1 MLVDNET
8 YRQKIINSPVTD
20 SIIVQ
25 AGPGSG
31 KTTLL
36 IEHLKYFIQNRFSV
50 LSGIACIT
58 YTNSAKDE
66 ILNRL
71 EKNGV
76 SLPPELFVGTIHSFL
91 LEYVIKPYSYVVS
104 KTGESFILL
113 PPGFSRGYYNEI
125 KGLLKIEGNYIP
137 NRVYGNLESLGYDED
152 GNECCFRNAISHDVA
167 KKWKHLLHERHYI
180 DQQDII
186 YVSYLILNKFKH
198 IAKAL
203 SIRFPQFLVDEYQD
217 VTWHQNQIFSI
228 LESSSFFCVG
238 DFNQSIFGFTGANL
252 EIFQEKKDKNHF
264 YELNNNFRSTNH
276 IIGFSNYKTDI
287 LQIGAGKNADIEQKV
302 YMMTNIEKE
311 IDAIKLFHCVRE
323 RIECET
329 AYQQFMILGRKTKY
343 IRNLYDIVKAE
354 KIQPNTF
361 LGNLK
366 EKDYRRFEILNNI
379 LLAILYKREGKL
391 DKGLEIMD
399 MAFSRLFFNKLPNYI
414 QLESI
419 KYERLMWKKL
429 QISLLNYIDTLDLK
443 GMLVKDFFT
452 SIKEFLATTSESI
465 YKIKIKKHIQMLNYN
480 WKGQLNT
487 VKKISIYDLLEQMIF
502 QVKLVEK
509 EKPCYTIHEAKGQ
522 EAECVLVLAEDERQ
536 LKEWIGD
543 NRSSEEARVGYVAFS
558 RARKL
563 LCIWAPNITEEAYNH
578 MGEHVEFIDA
588 NHFIKVESV

>member
-1 MLVDNET
+1 MLVDNEA

-36 IEHLKYFIQNRFSV
+36 IERLKYFIQNRSSV

-71 EKNGV
+71 EKKGI

-91 LEYVIKPYSYVVS
+91 LEYVIKPYSYVAS
-104 KTGESFILL
+104 KTAESFILL

-125 KGLLKIEGNYIP
+125 RRLLNIESNYIP
-137 NRVYGNLESLGYDED
+137 NRVYENFESLGYDED
-152 GNECCFRNAISHDVA
+152 GNECCFRSAISHDVA
-167 KKWKHLLHERHYI
+167 KEWKKLLHKKHYI

-186 YVSYLILNKFKH
+186 YLSYLILNKFKH
-198 IAKAL
+198 ISKAL

-217 VTWHQNQIFSI
+217 VTWHQDQIFSI

-238 DFNQSIFGFTGANL
+238 DFNQSIFGFTGANS
-252 EIFQEKKDKNHF
+252 EVFQKKKDKQQF

-287 LQIGAGKNADIEQKV
+287 SQIGAGTNASSIQKV
-302 YMMTNIEKE
+302 FMFTGLEKE
-311 IDAIKLFHCVRE
+311 VGAIELFHRVRE
-323 RIECET
+323 SVGCEN
-329 AYQQFMILGRKTKY
+329 AYKQFMILGRKTKY
-343 IRNLYDIVKAE
+343 LRNLHDIVKAE

-361 LGNLK
+361 LGSLK

-379 LLAILYKREGKL
+379 LLAILYKREGEL
-391 DKGLEIMD
+391 DKGLEMMD

-429 QISLLNYIDTLDLK
+429 QIALLYYIDTLNLK
-443 GMLVKDFFT
+443 EILIKDFFP
-452 SIKEFLATTSESI
+452 SIKEFLANTSEST
-465 YKIKIKKHIQMLNYN
+465 YKIKIKKYIQMLNYN
-480 WKGQLNT
+480 WKGQT
-487 VKKISIYDLLEQMIF
+487 GAVKKISIYDLLELMIY
-502 QVKLVEK
+502 QVKSVEK
-509 EKPCYTIHEAKGQ
+509 EKPFYTIHDAKGQ
-522 EAECVLVLAEDERQ
+522 EAECVLVLAENETQ
-536 LKEWIGD
+536 LKEWLD
-543 NRSSEEARVGYVAFS
+543 SNEDSEEARVGYVAFS

-563 LCIWAPNITEEAYNH
+563 LCIWAPNIKEETYNY
-578 MGEHVEFIDA
+578 MQEHVEFIDA
-588 NHFIKVESV
+588 KYLSKVESV

>member
-1 MLVDNET
+1 MMVDNDE

-20 SIIVQ
+20 SIVVQ

-36 IEHLKYFIQNRFSV
+36 IERLKYFIQNRSNV

-91 LEYVIKPYSYVVS
+91 LEYVIKPYSYVAS
-104 KTGESFILL
+104 KTAESFILL

-125 KGLLKIEGNYIP
+125 RRLLNIESNYIP
-137 NRVYGNLESLGYDED
+137 NRVYESFESLGYDRD
-152 GNECCFRNAISHDVA
+152 GNECCFRNAISHDIA
-167 KKWKHLLHERHYI
+167 KEWKKLLHEKHYI

-186 YVSYLILNKFKH
+186 YLSYLILNKFKH

-217 VTWHQNQIFSI
+217 VTWHQDQIFSM
-228 LESSSFFCVG
+228 LENSSFFCVG
-238 DFNQSIFGFTGANL
+238 DFNQSIFGFTGADL
-252 EIFQEKKDKNHF
+252 EVYNKKKEKQNF
-264 YELNNNFRSTNH
+264 YELSNNFRSTNH
-276 IIGFSNYKTDI
+276 IIRFANNKTTVA
-287 LQIGAGKNADIEQKV
+287 QIGAGTNAGIEQKV
-302 YMMTNIEKE
+302 YMLTNIEKE
-311 IDAIKLFHCVRE
+311 IDAIKLFHRVRE
-323 RIECET
+323 HVECDT
-329 AYQQFMILGRKTKY
+329 TYKQFMILGRKTKY
-343 IRNLYDIVKAE
+343 LRNLYDIVKAE

-379 LLAILYKREGKL
+379 LLAILYKREGEL
-391 DKGLEIMD
+391 DKGLEMMD

-414 QLESI
+414 QIEDI

-429 QISLLNYIDTLDLK
+429 QIALLNYIDTSDLK
-443 GMLVKDFFT
+443 EIFIKDFFI
-452 SIKEFLATTSESI
+452 SIKEFLATTSETI

-480 WKGQLNT
+480 WKGQLKA
-487 VKKISIYDLLEQMIF
+487 VKKISIYDLLEQMKF
-502 QVKLVEK
+502 QVKSVEK
-509 EKPCYTIHEAKGQ
+509 EKPFYTIHEAKGQ
-522 EAECVLVLAEDERQ
+522 EAECVLVLAEGEKQ
-536 LKEWIGD
+536 LQEWIGD
-543 NRSSEEARVGYVAFS
+543 NRDSEEARVGYVAFS

-563 LCIWAPNITEEAYNH
+563 LCIWAPSITEETYNY
-578 MGEHVEFIDA
+578 MEEYIEFIDEK
-588 NHFIKVESV
+588 HFIKVTSV